1 MTTYVFCG
9 PTISA
14 SDAQKHLDAE
24 FLGPAT
30 QGALYRLTLER
41 PDAIGVIDG
50 YFDTVPSVWHKEIL
64 WALSQGIHVYG
75 SASMGALRAAEL
87 HRFGM
92 IGVGSIFDR
101 IVSGELEDDDEVAVS
116 HGAADTGYRAGSE
129 AMINLRATLERARDR
144 SIVTAD
150 GAEALIRMAKKAFY
164 AERSWPALLAEGA
177 RSGVSETEIGALRR
191 WLPSN
196 AVNQKRADAISMLQL
211 MSERGKESRAPFTP
225 SFKFEHTV
233 AWEMVRQRVEA
244 VQEEPASG
252 KEHEL
257 TTENPAIEEAQI
269 GGQFSAALQGAFART
284 LAVEQAR
291 TTGRVVEGE
300 VLYTA
305 IESFRRDRGL
315 HADSDFE
322 RWLEDSE
329 VGDLEFF
336 KEEAQA
342 RLVQLRFHREALR
355 MLPNHLRSTGEYL
368 ELTRRARDKHHAVSK
383 IDPVGTD
390 HGASCDE
397 QELFRWYFERRLE
410 RDVPTDL
417 EGYARQLGMS
427 DLIAFRRAVWRE
439 RVYVTSLTSPAKPG
453 E

>member
-14 SDAQKHLDAE
+14 SDAGKHLDAE

-41 PDAIGVIDG
+41 PDAIGLIDG

-87 HRFGM
+87 RPFGM
-92 IGVGSIFDR
+92 VGVGTIFER
-101 IVSGELEDDDEVAVS
+101 IVSGELEDDDEVAVA
-116 HGAADTGYRAGSE
+116 HGAADTGYRAASE
-129 AMINLRATLERARDR
+129 AMINLRMTLERAKGE
-144 SIVTAD
+144 SVVTAKT
-150 GAEALIRMAKKAFY
+150 AESLIDLAKKAFY

-177 RSGVSETEIGALRR
+177 RSGVSEAEIAALRR

-196 AVNQKRADAISMLQL
+196 AVNQKRTDAVAMLQL

-225 SFKFEHTV
+225 SFKFEHTA
-233 AWEMVRQRVEA
+233 AWEIVRRHVEA
-244 VQEEPASG
+244 QEEPLASAN
-252 KEHEL
+252 EHDL
-257 TTENPAIEEAQI
+257 TTEHPAIEEAQI
-269 GGQFSAALQGAFART
+269 GGRFSAALQGAFART

-291 TTGRVVEGE
+291 ASGRVLEGE
-300 VLYTA
+300 VLFTA

-315 HADSDFE
+315 HADADFE

-336 KEEAQA
+336 KEEARA
-342 RLVQLRFHREALR
+342 RLIQLRFHQDALR
-355 MLPNHLRSTGEYL
+355 MLPNHLRSTGEYR
-368 ELTRRARDKHHAVSK
+368 ELSRRARDKQRAVSVV
-383 IDPVGTD
+383 DPAGTD
-390 HGASCDE
+390 NGASCDE
-397 QELFRWYFERRLE
+397 QGLFRWYFEERLK
-410 RDVPTDL
+410 RDVPADL
-417 EGYARQLGMS
+417 EGYARQIGMS

-439 RVYVTSLTSPAKPG
+439 RVYVTSLAKARD
-453 E
+453 

>member
-1 MTTYVFCG
+1 VTTYVFCG

-14 SDAQKHLDAE
+14 SDAGKHLDAE

-41 PDAIGVIDG
+41 PDAIGLIDG

-87 HRFGM
+87 RPFGM
-92 IGVGSIFDR
+92 VGVGMIFER

-116 HGAADTGYRAGSE
+116 HGAADTGYRAASE
-129 AMINLRATLERARDR
+129 PMINLRVTLERAKGE
-144 SIVTAD
+144 SVVTAET
-150 GAEALIRMAKKAFY
+150 AESLIDLAKKAFY
-164 AERSWPALLAEGA
+164 AERSWPALLADGA
-177 RSGVSETEIGALRR
+177 RSGVSEAEIGALRR

-196 AVNQKRADAISMLQL
+196 AVNQKRADAIAMLQL

-225 SFKFEHTV
+225 SFEFEHTA
-233 AWEMVRQRVEA
+233 AWEIVRQHVEA
-244 VQEEPASG
+244 QEEPLASAN
-252 KEHEL
+252 EHDL
-257 TTENPAIEEAQI
+257 TREHPAIEEAQI
-269 GGQFSAALQGAFART
+269 GGRFSAALQGAFART

-291 TTGRVVEGE
+291 AKGRVMEGE

-322 RWLEDSE
+322 RWLEESE

-342 RLVQLRFHREALR
+342 RLVQLRFHQEALR
-355 MLPNHLRSTGEYL
+355 MLPNHLRSTGEYR
-368 ELTRRARDKHHAVSK
+368 ELTRRARDKHRAVSAV
-383 IDPVGTD
+383 DPTGAD
-390 HGASCDE
+390 NGASCDE
-397 QELFRWYFERRLE
+397 QDLFRWYFEQRLRRA
-410 RDVPTDL
+410 VPVDL
-417 EGYARQLGMS
+417 DGYARQLGMS
-427 DLIAFRRAVWRE
+427 DRIAFRRAVWRE
-439 RVYVTSLTSPAKPG
+439 RVYVGSLAKPG